1 MNQLIHHRRQRIL
14 AGFTLVELLVV
25 IAIIAILISM
35 LLPAV
40 QSAREAARRITC
52 VNNLKQ
58 LGYAIANYESTNSH
72 LPPGGLVN
80 VRSEAD
86 YGFGSFDP
94 RTGNVYSWIV
104 LVLPYLDEGNLYRQF
119 DLTQHILAQD
129 EDPQEQSISTLL
141 CPSDAAEERFYNS
154 ELTGPKRFAKGNY
167 AAYVSPYHIDLQ
179 QIIPGALAAY
189 QEKDGAFRRG
199 LAIADVV
206 DGISKTVAVSEVLTR
221 DNPLDQRGAWALPW
235 CGSSLLA
242 FDAHHLSLPEVV
254 DAFASRPPR
263 TIRFIMDAAYPEALQ
278 TPNKQLGNLDMLY
291 HCEDPAAA
299 QLEGMPC
306 GKWAEEGGNSM
317 HYLSAAPR
325 SHHPGGVN
333 CVFLDTRVV
342 FFPDDIDGE
351 LMAYLISTNDGQPA
365 NFEQ

>member
-1 MNQLIHHRRQRIL
+1 MKRLIHHRRQRIA

-40 QSAREAARRITC
+40 QSAREAARRIAC

-58 LGYAIANYESTNSH
+58 LGYAIANYESTNNH

-80 VRSEAD
+80 VRSEAN
-86 YGFGSFDP
+86 YGFGTFDP

-104 LVLPYLDEGNLYRQF
+104 LVLPFLEEGNLYREF
-119 DLTQHILAQD
+119 DLTQHILQQD
-129 EDPQEQSISTLL
+129 GDPQEQSISTLL
-141 CPSDAAEERFYNS
+141 CPSDAAEHRLFNS
-154 ELTGPKRFAKGNY
+154 ELTGSKRFAKGNY

-179 QIIPGALAAY
+179 QIVPGALAAY
-189 QEKDGAFRRG
+189 QERDGTFRRG
-199 LAIADVV
+199 MRVADVT
-206 DGISKTVAVSEVLTR
+206 DGMSKTVAVSEVLTR
-221 DNPLDQRGAWALPW
+221 DDPRDQRGVWALPW
-235 CGSSLLA
+235 CGASLLA
-242 FDAHHLSLPEVV
+242 FDAHHYPLTEVV
-254 DAFASRPPR
+254 NALSVQPAMPV
-263 TIRFIMDAAYPEALQ
+263 RFVMQSGYPEALQ

-291 HCEDPAAA
+291 HCDDPAAA
-299 QLEGMPC
+299 QLDGMPC
-306 GKWAEEGGNSM
+306 GQWGEEGDSM

-342 FFPDDIDGE
+342 FFPNDIDGE
-351 LMAYLISTNDGQPA
+351 LMAYLISTNDGRPV
-365 NFEQ
+365 NFDQ